1 MTNIADKIDVAVGRK
16 KADLVLKNSLYLNV
30 FSNEFLRADIAISD
44 GYFVGIGEYNGIKEI
59 DCSHKTIVPGFIDSH
74 IHLESSIVAPSEFS
88 KITVQHGTTS
98 IITDP
103 HEIANVCGKAG
114 ISFMLDVTKK
124 LPIDVYFMIP
134 SCVPATQ
141 FDENGAIIDSN
152 DVFELL
158 KQDRVLGLAEM
169 MNYYGVLAKD
179 EEVIKKL
186 QHTLDAHKRIDGHA
200 PFLSGNNLNGYV
212 VSGVATDHEC
222 STLTEAIEKLQKGLW
237 IMIREGTACKNF
249 EALYPLITQKYYE
262 RCVFATDDKHPEE
275 LVKFGHIDYIIKKA
289 IQKGADKALTYKV
302 ASYNA
307 AKCFGLSHKGA
318 ISPGFEAD
326 FVILDNADEV
336 AINSVYKKGENISSD
351 IESSTVVAE
360 EYENIYPEI
369 FNTMHLDSLSV
380 EKIQRE
386 NKKLSLIGLIPGEI
400 VTTDE
405 GYASKIDTKNDIL
418 KLCVIER
425 HKNTGHIG
433 ISYVKGYGL
442 KKGAIATSI
451 AHDSHNIIVIG
462 ASDKDIVL
470 AVNKIR
476 SLSGGMV
483 VVADGNVIEALPL
496 RIAGL
501 MSTMKVSAVIQTM
514 NTLKEKAYQLGVSK
528 NIDPF
533 MTLSFLSLPVVS
545 KLKLTT
551 MGVVDVENNTLKEIL

>member
-1 MTNIADKIDVAVGRK
+1 LRNITDKIDVAVGRK

-44 GYFVGIGEYNGIKEI
+44 GYFVGIGTYNGIKEI

-74 IHLESSIVAPSEFS
+74 IHLESSIVAPTEFS

-141 FDENGAIIDSN
+141 FDENGAVIDSN
-152 DVFELL
+152 DVLELL
-158 KQDRVLGLAEM
+158 KQDRILGLAEM

-179 EEVIKKL
+179 DEVIKKL

-200 PFLSGNNLNGYV
+200 PFLSGNDLNGYI
-212 VSGVATDHEC
+212 VSGITTDHEC

-275 LVKFGHIDYIIKKA
+275 LVKLGHIDYIIKRA
-289 IQKGADKALTYKV
+289 IQKGADKALVYKV

-351 IESSTVVAE
+351 IGTSKIVAD
-360 EYENIYPEI
+360 EYENKYPEI
-369 FNTMHLDSLSV
+369 FNTMHLDSLLV
-380 EKIQRE
+380 EKIQTE
-386 NKKLSLIGLIPGEI
+386 NKALSLIGLIPGEI

-405 GYASKIDTKNDIL
+405 GYASQIDTKNDIL

-462 ASDKDIVL
+462 TNDKDIVL

-483 VVADGNVIEALPL
+483 VVADGNVIEVLPL
-496 RIAGL
+496 KIAGL
-501 MSTMKVSAVIQTM
+501 MSTMNVSTVIKTM
-514 NTLKEKAYQLGVSK
+514 NTLKEKAYKLGVSK

-551 MGVVDVENNTLKEIL
+551 RGVVDVENNTLKEML